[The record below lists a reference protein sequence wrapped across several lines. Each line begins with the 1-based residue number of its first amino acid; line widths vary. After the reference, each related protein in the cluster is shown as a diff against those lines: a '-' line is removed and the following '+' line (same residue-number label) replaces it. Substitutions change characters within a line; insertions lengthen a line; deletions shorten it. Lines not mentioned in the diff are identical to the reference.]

1 MTVAGALN
9 QRACQKR
16 SCSAIKKAPGR
27 LDFEGFARIIPI
39 VQRNKP
45 GSPIPNSKEQ
55 TMYQT
60 PEQLIALNKAN
71 LETALR
77 LAGVALDGAERLIDL
92 QLKTAKSVLADGLQN
107 ARALT
112 AVRDFDQLAAL
123 KDTVVQPTFEKATA
137 YAKEV
142 YDVAT
147 AAQADVSK
155 LVEEQVQEFNKQVI
169 SALDQIVKT
178 APAGSEV
185 GIAAMKSTLAAVNT
199 GFDNFTKVA
208 KQFGEATQNNIE
220 VVANQTIEAAKKAKK
235 VA

>member
-1 MTVAGALN
+1 
-9 QRACQKR
+9 
-16 SCSAIKKAPGR
+16 
-27 LDFEGFARIIPI
+27 
-39 VQRNKP
+39 
-45 GSPIPNSKEQ
+45 
-55 TMYQT
+55 MYQT

-71 LETALR
+71 LEAALR
-77 LAGVALDGAERLIDL
+77 FAGVALEGAERLIDL
-92 QLKTAKSVLADGLQN
+92 QLKTAKSALAEGLQN
-107 ARALT
+107 ART
-112 AVRDFDQLAAL
+112 MTSVRDFDQLAAL

-147 AAQADVSK
+147 ATQADLGK
-155 LVEEQVQEFNKQVI
+155 LVEEQVSEFNRQMI

-185 GIAAMKSTLAAVNT
+185 GIAAMKSTLAAVNS
-199 GFDNFTKVA
+199 GFDNLTKVA

-235 VA
+235 AA